1 MTEDTSK
8 NKNTDESIPPMENS
22 DMLLEEV
29 ALRHHFLKHSHAQPD
44 VEAELSKFHQ
54 KRRMRPARNR
64 IVVVSA
70 LAGAAA
76 ALLLTFIIHQ
86 IWFSQPAEI
95 PTTVFLATNN
105 TEDVT
110 LQSNSGAL
118 LSLNSIGPDTLL
130 HFSGAKITAQGNL
143 LKYQDSQ
150 ANNNSIQTL
159 TTPRK
164 KDFKVILSDGTEVWL
179 NAESQL
185 SYPCVFEGNQRI
197 VHLRGE
203 AYFKVAPDTAHP
215 FIVKTGNLQT
225 EVLGTEFNL
234 RNYCSTD
241 THVTLVHGCV
251 QVSDCLG
258 KHKVCVTPGQDAFLQ
273 ADGSFTLEDVDTDE
287 YTEWKNG
294 YFYFDNRP
302 LIEIVRE
309 LGRWYDVDIV
319 VSNQSI
325 MNAKVHFI
333 AKRQGTLEEIVYLL
347 NSLNLF
353 DAEIQGK
360 KIVIRQK

>member
-1 MTEDTSK
+1 MTEDASK
-8 NKNTDESIPPMENS
+8 NKNTDESITPMENS
-22 DMLLEEV
+22 DMLFEEV
-29 ALRHHFLKHSHAQPD
+29 ALRHYLLKHSHAQAD
-44 VEAELSKFHQ
+44 VQAELSKFHQ

-64 IVVVSA
+64 IIAMSA

-86 IWFSQPAEI
+86 IWFSQPTEV

-110 LQSNSGAL
+110 LQSNTGDL
-118 LSLNSIGPDTLL
+118 LSLNTIGSDTLL
-130 HFSGAKITAQGNL
+130 HFSGTKINTQGNL

-203 AYFKVAPDTAHP
+203 AYFKVAPDKAHP

-251 QVSDCLG
+251 QVCDEEG

-319 VSNQSI
+319 VSNKSV

-333 AKRQGTLEEIVYLL
+333 AKRQGSLEDIVYLL
-347 NSLNLF
+347 NSLDLF
-353 DAEIQGK
+353 KAELQDK

>member
-1 MTEDTSK
+1 MAEDTSK
-8 NKNTDESIPPMENS
+8 NKNTDESIPKMENS

-29 ALRHHFLKHSHAQPD
+29 ALRHYFLKHFHGQAD
-44 VEAELSKFHQ
+44 VQAELSKFHQ
-54 KRRMRPARNR
+54 KRRARLARNR
-64 IVVVSA
+64 IVVLSA

-86 IWFSQPAEI
+86 IWFSQPAEV

-110 LQSNSGAL
+110 LQSNTGDL
-118 LSLNSIGPDTLL
+118 LSLNAIGSDTLL
-130 HFSGAKITAQGNL
+130 HFSGTKINTKGNL
-143 LKYQDSQ
+143 LKYPDSKTKS
-150 ANNNSIQTL
+150 NTIQTL

-203 AYFKVAPDTAHP
+203 AYFKVAPDKAHP

-234 RNYCSTD
+234 RNYCATD
-241 THVTLVHGCV
+241 AHVTLVHGCV
-251 QVSDCLG
+251 QVCDDKG
-258 KHKVCVTPGQDAFLQ
+258 NHKVCITPGQDAFLQ
-273 ADGSFTLEDVDTDE
+273 ADGSFTLENVDLDE
-287 YTEWKNG
+287 YIEWKNG
-294 YFYFDNRP
+294 YFYFDNKP
-302 LIEIVRE
+302 LIEIMRE

-319 VSNQSI
+319 VSNKSI

-333 AKRQGTLEEIVYLL
+333 AKRQGSLEDIVYLL
-347 NSLNLF
+347 NSLDLF
-353 DAEIQGK
+353 NAEIQGK